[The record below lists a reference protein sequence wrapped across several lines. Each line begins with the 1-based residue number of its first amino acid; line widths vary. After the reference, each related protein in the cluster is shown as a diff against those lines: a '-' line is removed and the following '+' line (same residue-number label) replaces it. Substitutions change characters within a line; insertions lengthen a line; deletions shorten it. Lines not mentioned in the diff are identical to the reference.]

1 MSIDKIVVDRAI
13 RCNRNIVANSYF
25 VRITSREPAAEDMRA
40 RAQIGRSSVFMTLPP
55 VRGDSQAPVSK
66 QIRRFALHVN
76 QCYLHDVLPAGDA
89 GVQKLSI
96 FH

>member
-1 MSIDKIVVDRAI
+1 MT
-13 RCNRNIVANSYF
+13 F
-25 VRITSREPAAEDMRA
+25 PPVRT
-40 RAQIGRSSVFMTLPP
+40 

-76 QCYLHDVLPAGDA
+76 QCCLHVVLPAGDA